1 MATDIT
7 DCRVLVVGGCG
18 YLGYRIIR
26 WLVHECKMPPSQ
38 ITSVDIIDPA
48 ADREEMLVEYLLAD
62 MTDKKAI
69 SDAINKV
76 KPEVIIHTAS
86 PAANLSNLNMFMRNN
101 VEGTRNLLDAAVAQ
115 PSVKVF
121 VFTSSSSVSHDSISD
136 LSEGTEEDPYVFLP
150 QQRQTY
156 SHSKAVAEQLS
167 LSYNRKRE
175 DFVTGVIRPS
185 ALFGPAEPITT
196 VIFLDLAKKGNL
208 RWQIGDGK
216 NATDF
221 TYVDNAVIGHILL
234 INGLLKAVAHT
245 EPVPE
250 DMRLEGEAFLITDDE
265 HRGFWTFFRDFGAAA
280 GYPTD
285 PNKIVSVPKGLAV
298 GAAGVI
304 ERLYV
309 AFTFGNKASPVRQV
323 DLAYSAIERT
333 FNIAKAK
340 KRLGYTPRFS
350 VEEGIQL
357 SVAPI
362 LEAKTHE

>member
-7 DCRVLVVGGCG
+7 NCRVLIVGGCG

-26 WLVHECKMPPSQ
+26 WLVHECQMPPSE
-38 ITSVDIIDPA
+38 ITSVDIIDPPA
-48 ADREEMLVEYLLAD
+48 GREEKLVEYLLAD

-69 SDAINKV
+69 SDAIDKIQ
-76 KPEVIIHTAS
+76 PEVIIHTAS
-86 PAANLSNLNMFMRNN
+86 PAANLASLNIFMRNN

-115 PSVKVF
+115 PSVKVV

-136 LSEGTEEDPYVFLP
+136 LSEGTEDDPYVFLP
-150 QQRQTY
+150 RQRQTY

-167 LSYNRKRE
+167 RSYNRKRK

-196 VIFLDLAKKGNL
+196 VVLVALAKKGNL
-208 RWQIGDGK
+208 RYQIGDGK

-234 INGLLKAVAHT
+234 VNGLLKAVAHP
-245 EPVPE
+245 ELVHE
-250 DMRLEGEAFLITDDE
+250 DMRLEGEAFIITDDE
-265 HRGFWTFFRDFGAAA
+265 HWGFWTFFRDFGAAA

-285 PNKIVSVPKGLAV
+285 PSKIVSIPKGLALGV
-298 GAAGVI
+298 AGLI
-304 ERLYV
+304 ERTYL

-350 VEEGIQL
+350 VNEGIRL

-362 LEAKTHE
+362 LEAKSHV